1 LFNQKEWGYLMKK
14 TEKILFLG
22 FSVLMFILIGC
33 SNKDNLQEN
42 KKAVL

>member
-1 LFNQKEWGYLMKK
+1 MGLFDEKA
-14 TEKILFLG
+14 EKILFLG

-33 SNKDNLQEN
+33 NNKDNLQEN